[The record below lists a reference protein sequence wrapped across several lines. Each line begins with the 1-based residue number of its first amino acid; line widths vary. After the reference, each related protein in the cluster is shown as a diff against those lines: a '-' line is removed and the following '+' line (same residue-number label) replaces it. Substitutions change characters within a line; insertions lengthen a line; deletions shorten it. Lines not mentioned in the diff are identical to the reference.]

1 MPAVITHAL
10 ISEESAKQFPPNL
23 LGAVRKHPD
32 YFFLG
37 SQGPDLFFF
46 YRPLSRKEDNVG
58 QFLHRS
64 RVEDFFS
71 CLLETLRGET
81 DGVRYERMLAY
92 AAGFVSHYSADT
104 IFHPVVYA
112 LIKEDG
118 GGLKHQQI
126 ENDWDVYFLRKYRGK
141 EAEKLIFP
149 FSTKKIIRDGDL
161 FAFFSFLC
169 EKLGRRKAT
178 NGRFASAIRLFAR
191 YLRVFHGRCYLL
203 QRRWEKTERFFRIKP
218 RLSRLYPRE
227 TPSPEVL
234 DGERLLNVSGGKNA
248 DELFCD
254 AVEQSARLAGLFS
267 DALVTGELPRGIFD
281 KNYLTAQKT

>member
-10 ISEESAKQFPPNL
+10 VSEESAKKFPPNL
-23 LGAVRKHPD
+23 LGAVRKNPD

-46 YRPLSRKEDNVG
+46 YRPLSRKEGNVG
-58 QFLHRS
+58 QFLHRA
-64 RVEDFFS
+64 RVEDTF
-71 CLLETLRGET
+71 CYLLETLRGET

-92 AAGFVSHYSADT
+92 AAGFVSHYCADT

-112 LIKEDG
+112 LLKEDG
-118 GGLKHQQI
+118 GKFRHQQI

-149 FSTKKIIRDGDL
+149 FSAKKIIRDGDL

-178 NGRFASAIRLFAR
+178 KRKFASAIRLFSR
-191 YLRVFHGRCYLL
+191 YLNVFHGKCYLL
-203 QRRWEKTERFFRIKP
+203 QRRWEKTERVFRIKP
-218 RLSRLYPRE
+218 RLSRLYPRK
-227 TPSPEVL
+227 TPSPDVL
-234 DGERLLNVSGGKNA
+234 DGERFLNVSGGRNA
-248 DELFCD
+248 DDLFSV
-254 AVEQSARLAGLFS
+254 AVEQSARLAGIFS

-281 KNYLTAQKT
+281 KSYLTAQKT